1 MVPEAPLPQLVGL
14 VVLSKKHPIKKILL
28 EGKET
33 LTFWCKF
40 LGEYPAVEQ
49 IQKTVLSKDRYK
61 WATTIIHGQF
71 DLEQKNLPV
80 YIYKKGK
87 NRCQLYYMLSPN
99 VDAFGINNGLGI
111 LIFYLK
117 EAADEALKAYEEV
130 VTEIERRYTKM
141 HWDEII

>member
-1 MVPEAPLPQLVGL
+1 
-14 VVLSKKHPIKKILL
+14 
-28 EGKET
+28 
-33 LTFWCKF
+33 
-40 LGEYPAVEQ
+40 
-49 IQKTVLSKDRYK
+49 
-61 WATTIIHGQF
+61 
-71 DLEQKNLPV
+71 
-80 YIYKKGK
+80 
-87 NRCQLYYMLSPN
+87 MLSPN